1 MKNKQEKDFEALS
14 GAAQI
19 LARPGMWLGSMQPLT
34 QKLFM
39 IDKDGVEYKE
49 IEYIP
54 AFRKIIDEILD
65 NSVDSLVKY
74 NGAKGKVKVVIDEGW
89 VYIEDNGPGIPVI
102 RKDIK
107 DITDNRM
114 SDEEKKKISET
125 YLPEIAWTRL
135 FSGSNFKDSDDKT
148 TVGSHGL
155 GSKCTSI
162 FSKKFVGISDDGK
175 KLCKVVAKNNLETVE
190 TEVSESKERGVRIKF
205 VPDFARFKMDKIGPV
220 YVELMRQRL
229 MCLGIT
235 FPGIKFSLNGK
246 QVNVNDKAFLNLF
259 HKHITFQVFDRGF
272 IGVYPNESDEFNFFT
287 YVDGLALNRGGNHI
301 DYIVDKLVTPVREK
315 LVKKFKNIKPADIKN
330 KLSLVVFLRDFP
342 NLKFDSQTKETLTN
356 LPSEITKYF
365 GESVD
370 WEKLAKNIL
379 KNEYILDP
387 IVETFKLKEEVK
399 ERVALKQAGKSKVKI
414 SVDKYHSPI
423 GTPTYLFV
431 CEGLSAR
438 GGIAAA
444 LGRKDE
450 TTGKGNGFA
459 YYASRGV
466 GINAYD
472 ATSAQLLKNQEFSDI
487 ITILG
492 LDITN
497 PKEQAL
503 NFKKFVITSDQDADG
518 IHISSIYLGWFMK
531 FAPWMFDSGIV
542 CRLNTPLA
550 IVFKDKAMTKVHK
563 MFFDL
568 ATFKKFEGENDMSK
582 FAVQYY
588 KGLGSF
594 PKEMFI
600 KLFKENGGVEQFIQT
615 FKLDESGKVYIDS
628 WLNGDK
634 ADERKRLISDYTFD
648 IDMV

>member
-1 MKNKQEKDFEALS
+1 MKTKQENDFEALS

-34 QKLFM
+34 QKMFM
-39 IDKDGVEYKE
+39 IDKEGVEYKE

-114 SDEEKKKISET
+114 SDEEKRRISET

-135 FSGSNFKDSDDKT
+135 FSGSNFKDSDNKT

-162 FSKKFVGISDDGK
+162 FSRKFVGISDDGK

-190 TEVSESKERGVRIKF
+190 TVVSESKERGVRIKF
-205 VPDFARFKMDKIGPV
+205 VPDFKRFGMEKIEPV

-229 MCLGIT
+229 ICLGIT

-259 HKHITFQVFDRGF
+259 SEHITFQVFDRGF
-272 IGVYPNESDEFNFFT
+272 IGVYPNETDEFNFFT
-287 YVDGLALNRGGNHI
+287 YVDGLSLNRGGNHI
-301 DYIVDKLVTPVREK
+301 DYIVEKLVTPVREK
-315 LVKKFKNIKPADIKN
+315 LVKKFKNIKPGDIKN

-365 GESVD
+365 GDSVD
-370 WEKLAKNIL
+370 WEKFAKNII

-414 SVDKYHSPI
+414 SVDKYIKPI
-423 GTPTYLFV
+423 GGNDYLMV
-431 CEGLSAR
+431 CEGLC
-438 GGIAAA
+438 
-444 LGRKDE
+444 LDDE
-450 TTGKGNGFA
+450 QEVFILNENKNVPIRDVKIGDLVLTHNQNIKPIVDVTHKISECVKIKTKSGKEIICSKKHRFF
-459 YYASRGV
+459 V
-466 GINAYD
+466 YD
-472 ATSAQLLKNQEFSDI
+472 TNTDSWRFKRVCDI
-487 ITILG
+487 
-492 LDITN
+492 DITRDKLVN
-497 PKEQAL
+497 NKLASGFILRE
-503 NFKKFVITSDQDADG
+503 FT
-518 IHISSIYLGWFMK
+518 ISPS
-531 FAPWMFDSGIV
+531 
-542 CRLNTPLA
+542 
-550 IVFKDKAMTKVHK
+550 
-563 MFFDL
+563 
-568 ATFKKFEGENDMSK
+568 
-582 FAVQYY
+582 
-588 KGLGSF
+588 
-594 PKEMFI
+594 
-600 KLFKENGGVEQFIQT
+600 
-615 FKLDESGKVYIDS
+615 DESVQDKKYKYVINLGDEDVYS
-628 WLNGDK
+628 TENHKFTVFNTETNTFELLPAKKLNEK
-634 ADERKRLISDYTFD
+634 TMKIV
-648 IDMV
+648 MVFSPSRSK

>member
-1 MKNKQEKDFEALS
+1 MKQEQSNDFEALS
-14 GAAQI
+14 GIQQC
-19 LARPGMWLGSMQPLT
+19 LLRPQMWIGSMSPIT
-34 QKLFM
+34 QKMFM
-39 IDKDGVEYKE
+39 IGQNGVEYKE
-49 IEYIP
+49 VTYIP

-65 NSVDSLVKY
+65 NSIDVLIKEC
-74 NGAKGKVKVVIDEGW
+74 KGKGKIKVVIDEEW

-114 SDEEKKKISET
+114 SDEEKKRISET

-135 FSGSNFKDSDDKT
+135 FSGSNFKDSENKT

-162 FSKKFVGISDDGK
+162 FSKKFVGISDDGNK
-175 KLCKVVAKNNLETVE
+175 MCKVVAKNNLETVE
-190 TEVSESKERGVRIKF
+190 TVVSESKERGVRVKF
-205 VPDFARFKMDKIGPV
+205 YPDLNRFGLTKIEPV

-229 MCLGIT
+229 ICLGIT

-259 HKHITFQVFDRGF
+259 SEHITFQVFDRGF
-272 IGVYPNESDEFNFFT
+272 IGVYPNANDDFNFFT
-287 YVDGLALNRGGNHI
+287 YVDGLALNRGGSHI
-301 DYIVDKLVTPVREK
+301 DYIVDKVVTPVREK
-315 LVKKFKNIKPADIKN
+315 LIKKYKSIKPADIKN

-365 GESVD
+365 GDSVD
-370 WEKLAKNIL
+370 WEKMAKAII

-414 SVDKYHSPI
+414 SVDKYIKPI
-423 GTPTYLFV
+423 GGNDYLFV

-438 GGIAAA
+438 GSTSAAI
-444 LGRKDE
+444 GR
-450 TTGKGNGFA
+450 NGVG

-472 ATSAQLLKNQEFSDI
+472 ATSAQILKNQEFSDI

-497 PKEQAL
+497 PNEQML
-503 NFKKFVITSDQDADG
+503 NFKKFVIASDQDLDG
-518 IHISSIYLGWFMK
+518 IHITDIYIGWFVK
-531 FAPWMFDSGIV
+531 FAPWMFDKGII

-550 IVFKDKAMTKVHK
+550 IVFKDKGMTKIHK

-568 ATFKKFEGENDMSK
+568 NSFKKFESENDMSK
-582 FAVQYY
+582 YSTQYY
-588 KGLGSF
+588 KGLGTF
-594 PKEMFI
+594 PKDMFI
-600 KLFKENGGVEQFIQT
+600 KLFKENGGLEQFIQT
-615 FKLDESGKVYIDS
+615 LRLDDTGKSYVDS

-634 ADERKRLISDYTFD
+634 ADERKKLISDYTFD

>member
-1 MKNKQEKDFEALS
+1 MRNKMKTKQEKDFEALS
-14 GAAQI
+14 GIAQI
-19 LARPGMWLGSMQPLT
+19 IARPQMWIGSMSPVT
-34 QKLFM
+34 QKMFV
-39 IDKDGVEYKE
+39 IGTEGVEFKE
-49 IEYIP
+49 VTFIP
-54 AFRKIIDEILD
+54 AFRKILDEVLD
-65 NSVDSLVKY
+65 NSIDAIIKY
-74 NGAKGKVKVVIDEGW
+74 NGGKGKVKVVMDRDW
-89 VYIEDNGPGIPVI
+89 VYMEDNGPGIPVI

-107 DITDNRM
+107 DINDNRM
-114 SDEEKKKISET
+114 TDEEKQRISET

-148 TVGSHGL
+148 TIGSHGL

-162 FSKKFVGISDDGK
+162 FSKKFVGVSDDGK

-190 TEVSESKERGVRIKF
+190 TTVEESKERGVRIKF
-205 VPDFARFKMDKIGPV
+205 YPDLKRFGMEKIDDV
-220 YVELMRQRL
+220 YLELMKQRL

-235 FPGIKFSLNGK
+235 FPGIRFSFNGK
-246 QVNVNDKAFLNLF
+246 LVNVNDKTFLNLF
-259 HKHITFQVFDRGF
+259 SENITFQVFDRGF
-272 IGVYPNESDEFNFFT
+272 IGIYPNESDEFNFFT
-287 YVDGLALNRGGNHI
+287 YVDGLALTRGGSHI
-301 DYIVDKLVTPVREK
+301 DYIVDKVVTPVREK
-315 LVKKFKNIKPADIKN
+315 LSKKYKTIKPADIKN
-330 KLSLVVFLRDFP
+330 RLSMVVFLRDFP

-365 GESVD
+365 GDSVD
-370 WEKLAKNIL
+370 WEKLSKNVL
-379 KNEYILDP
+379 KNEFILDP

-414 SVDKYHSPI
+414 SVDKYIKPI
-423 GTPTYLFV
+423 GGNDYLMV

-438 GGIAAA
+438 GGVSAA
-444 LGRKDE
+444 LGR
-450 TTGKGNGFA
+450 NGFG

-472 ATSAQLLKNQEFSDI
+472 ATSAQILKNQEFSDI

-497 PKEQAL
+497 PKEQNL
-503 NFKKFVITSDQDADG
+503 NFKKFVITSDADADG

-531 FAPWMFDSGIV
+531 FAPWMFDKGMV
-542 CRLNTPLA
+542 CRLRTPLA
-550 IVFKDKAMTKVHK
+550 IVFKDKGMTKVHK

-568 ATFKKFEGENDMSK
+568 AEFKKFESENDMSK
-582 FAVQYY
+582 FAIQYY

-594 PKEMFI
+594 PKDMFI
-600 KLFKENGGVEQFIQT
+600 KLFNENGGVEQFIQT
-615 FKLDESGKVYIDS
+615 FKLDKEGQAYIDN

-634 ADERKRLISDYTFD
+634 ADERKKLISDYTFD

>member
-1 MKNKQEKDFEALS
+1 MKTKQENDFEALS

-34 QKLFM
+34 QKMFM
-39 IDKDGVEYKE
+39 IDKEGVEYKE

-114 SDEEKKKISET
+114 SDEEKRRISET

-135 FSGSNFKDSDDKT
+135 FSGSNFKDSDNKT

-162 FSKKFVGISDDGK
+162 FSRKFVGISDDGK

-190 TEVSESKERGVRIKF
+190 TVVSESKERGVRIKF
-205 VPDFARFKMDKIGPV
+205 VPDFKRFGMEKIEPV

-229 MCLGIT
+229 ICLGIT

-259 HKHITFQVFDRGF
+259 SEHITFQVFDRGF
-272 IGVYPNESDEFNFFT
+272 IGVYPNETDEFNFFT
-287 YVDGLALNRGGNHI
+287 YVDGLSLNRGGNHI
-301 DYIVDKLVTPVREK
+301 DYIVEKLVTPVREK
-315 LVKKFKNIKPADIKN
+315 LVKKFKNIKPGDIKN

-365 GESVD
+365 GDSVD
-370 WEKLAKNIL
+370 WEKFAKNII

-414 SVDKYHSPI
+414 SVDKYIKPI
-423 GTPTYLFV
+423 GGNDYLMV
-431 CEGLSAR
+431 CEGLC
-438 GGIAAA
+438 
-444 LGRKDE
+444 LDDE
-450 TTGKGNGFA
+450 QEVFILNENKNVPIRDVKIGDLVLTHNQNIKPIVDVTHKISECVKIKTKSGKEIICSKKHRFF
-459 YYASRGV
+459 V
-466 GINAYD
+466 YD
-472 ATSAQLLKNQEFSDI
+472 TNTDSWRFKRVCDI
-487 ITILG
+487 
-492 LDITN
+492 DITRDKLVN
-497 PKEQAL
+497 NKLASGFILRE
-503 NFKKFVITSDQDADG
+503 FT
-518 IHISSIYLGWFMK
+518 ISQS
-531 FAPWMFDSGIV
+531 
-542 CRLNTPLA
+542 
-550 IVFKDKAMTKVHK
+550 
-563 MFFDL
+563 
-568 ATFKKFEGENDMSK
+568 
-582 FAVQYY
+582 
-588 KGLGSF
+588 
-594 PKEMFI
+594 
-600 KLFKENGGVEQFIQT
+600 
-615 FKLDESGKVYIDS
+615 DESVQDKKYKYVINLGDEDVYS
-628 WLNGDK
+628 TENHKFTVFNTETNTFELLPAKKLNEK
-634 ADERKRLISDYTFD
+634 TMKIV
-648 IDMV
+648 MVFSPSRSK

>member
-1 MKNKQEKDFEALS
+1 MKNKQEQDFEALS
-14 GAAQI
+14 GIQQC
-19 LARPGMWLGSMQPLT
+19 LLRPQMWIGSMSPIT
-34 QKLFM
+34 QKMFM
-39 IDKDGVEYKE
+39 IEEDGVKLKE
-49 IEYIP
+49 VTYIP
-54 AFRKIIDEILD
+54 AFRKIIDEIID
-65 NSVDSLVKY
+65 NSCDALVKL
-74 NGAKGKVKVVIDEGW
+74 NNAKGKVKVVIDEGW

-102 RKDIK
+102 RKNIK

-114 SDEEKKKISET
+114 SDEEKKRISET

-175 KLCKVVAKNNLETVE
+175 KLCKVVAKNNLETIQ

-205 VPDFARFKMDKIGPV
+205 VPDFARFGMEKIEQV
-220 YVELMRQRL
+220 YIELMRQRL
-229 MCLGIT
+229 VCLGIT

-259 HKHITFQVFDRGF
+259 SKNITFQVFDRGF
-272 IGVYPNESDEFNFFT
+272 IGVYPNETDEFNFFT
-287 YVDGLALNRGGNHI
+287 YVDGLALNRGGSHI
-301 DYIVDKLVTPVREK
+301 DYIVEKLVTPVREK
-315 LVKKFKNIKPADIKN
+315 LVKKFKNIKPADVKN
-330 KLSLVVFLRDFP
+330 KLSMVVFLRDFP

-365 GESVD
+365 GDSVD

-414 SVDKYHSPI
+414 SVDKYIKPI
-423 GTPTYLFV
+423 GGNDYLFV

-438 GGIAAA
+438 GSVSAA
-444 LGRKDE
+444 LGR
-450 TTGKGNGFA
+450 NGFG

-497 PKEQAL
+497 PKEQSL
-503 NFKKFVITSDQDADG
+503 NFKKFIITSDQDLDG
-518 IHISSIYLGWFMK
+518 IHITDIYIGWFVK
-531 FAPWMFDSGIV
+531 FAPWMFNKGII

-550 IVFKDKAMTKVHK
+550 IVFKDKSMTKIHK

-568 ATFKKFEGENDMSK
+568 PSFKKFESENDVSK
-582 FAVQYY
+582 FGVQYY
-588 KGLGSF
+588 KGLGTF
-594 PKEMFI
+594 PKDMFI

-615 FKLDESGKVYIDS
+615 LRLDDVGKSYVDS

>member
-1 MKNKQEKDFEALS
+1 MKTKQEKDFEALS
-14 GAAQI
+14 GVAQI
-19 LARPGMWLGSMQPLT
+19 LARPQMWIGSMSPVT
-34 QKLFM
+34 QKMFV
-39 IDKDGVEYKE
+39 IGTEGVEFKE
-49 IEYIP
+49 VTFIP
-54 AFRKIIDEILD
+54 AFRKILDEVLD
-65 NSVDSLVKY
+65 NSIDAIIKY
-74 NGAKGKVKVVIDEGW
+74 NGGKGKVKVVMDKDW
-89 VYIEDNGPGIPVI
+89 VYMEDNGPGIPVL
-102 RKDIK
+102 RKELK

-114 SDEEKKKISET
+114 TDEEKQRISET

-190 TEVSESKERGVRIKF
+190 TTVDSSKERGVKIKF
-205 VPDFARFKMDKIGPV
+205 YPDLQRFGMGQIDDV
-220 YVELMRQRL
+220 YLELMKQRL

-235 FPGIKFSLNGK
+235 FPGIRFSFNGK
-246 QVNVNDKAFLNLF
+246 LVNVNDKTFLNLF
-259 HKHITFQVFDRGF
+259 SEHITFQVFDRGF
-272 IGVYPNESDEFNFFT
+272 IGIYPNESDEFNFFT
-287 YVDGLALNRGGNHI
+287 YVDGLALTRGGSHI
-301 DYIVDKLVTPVREK
+301 DYIVDKVVTPVREK
-315 LVKKFKNIKPADIKN
+315 LSKKYKTIKPADIKN
-330 KLSLVVFLRDFP
+330 RLSMVVFLRDFP

-365 GESVD
+365 GDSVD
-370 WEKLAKNIL
+370 WEKLSKSVL
-379 KNEYILDP
+379 KNEFILDP

-414 SVDKYHSPI
+414 SVDKYIKPI
-423 GTPTYLFV
+423 GGNDYLMV

-438 GGIAAA
+438 GGVSAA
-444 LGRKDE
+444 LGR
-450 TTGKGNGFA
+450 NGFG

-472 ATSAQLLKNQEFSDI
+472 ATSAQILKNQEFSDI

-497 PKEQAL
+497 PKEQNL
-503 NFKKFVITSDQDADG
+503 NFKKFVITSDADADG

-531 FAPWMFDSGIV
+531 FAPWMFDKGMV
-542 CRLNTPLA
+542 CRLRTPLA
-550 IVFKDKAMTKVHK
+550 IVFKDKGMTKVHK

-568 ATFKKFEGENDMSK
+568 AEFKKFESENDMSK
-582 FAVQYY
+582 FAIQYY

-594 PKEMFI
+594 PKDMFI
-600 KLFKENGGVEQFIQT
+600 KLFNENGGVEQFIQT
-615 FKLDESGKVYIDS
+615 FKLDKEGQAYIDN

-634 ADERKRLISDYTFD
+634 ADERKKLISDYTFD